1 MLSDTLSDVVDTL
14 AEAEEDYVE
23 HYSPKIMERVKFHT
37 DCLHQLRRE
46 LDNPNEPEDTAIEK
60 YLHGLQAR
68 LTMAIWVG
76 VACGGAITGIIMR
89 EFL

>member
-1 MLSDTLSDVVDTL
+1 MLSDTLSDVVDCL
-14 AEAEEDYVE
+14 SEAEEDYAE

-37 DCLHQLRRE
+37 YSLHQLRME
-46 LDNPNEPEDTAIEK
+46 LDDPNAEQSDSVQE
-60 YLHGLQAR
+60 YLDNLQAR
-68 LTMAIWVG
+68 LTLAVWVG